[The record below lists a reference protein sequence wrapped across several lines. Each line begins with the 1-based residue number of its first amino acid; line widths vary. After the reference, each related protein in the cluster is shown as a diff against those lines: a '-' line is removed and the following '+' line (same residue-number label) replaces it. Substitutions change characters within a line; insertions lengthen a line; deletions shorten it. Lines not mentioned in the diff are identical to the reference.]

1 MNAALSRIHMLRP
14 LWLIGALVAG
24 IVALPAGSA
33 QAATS
38 SASTCVA
45 PLLSQPFLPFGD
57 HNAYELAPGGDFG
70 DGTAT
75 GWQLSGGAK
84 LVQTTRAGGA
94 AGYVLDV
101 PSGSKAVSPVMCV
114 TSRYPTARLWV
125 RDVVGSE
132 GVFFYVSY
140 AGTSTWTTPKNTGQ
154 VHSQANLWTLSN
166 PVNVQPSNVSGW
178 QQVRFT
184 FIPGGQ
190 HSDFEIYDFYVDP
203 RMV

>member
-1 MNAALSRIHMLRP
+1 MNAALSRIHMSCS

-24 IVALPAGSA
+24 IVALSAGSA
-33 QAATS
+33 DAATS
-38 SASTCVA
+38 STPSCAT
-45 PLLSQPFLPFGD
+45 PLLSQPFLSFGD
-57 HNAYELAPGGDFG
+57 HSYYELAPGGDFG
-70 DGTAT
+70 GGAASD
-75 GWQLSGGAK
+75 WQLSGGAK
-84 LVQTTRAGGA
+84 LVQTVRADGST
-94 AGYVLDV
+94 GYVLDL
-101 PSGSKAVSPVMCV
+101 PSGSRAVSPVMCI
-114 TSRYPTARLWV
+114 TSQYPTARLWV

-154 VHSQANLWTLSN
+154 VHSQASLWTLSN
-166 PVNVQPSNVSGW
+166 PVNVQPSKASGW

-190 HSDFEIYDFYVDP
+190 HSDFEIYDFYLDP